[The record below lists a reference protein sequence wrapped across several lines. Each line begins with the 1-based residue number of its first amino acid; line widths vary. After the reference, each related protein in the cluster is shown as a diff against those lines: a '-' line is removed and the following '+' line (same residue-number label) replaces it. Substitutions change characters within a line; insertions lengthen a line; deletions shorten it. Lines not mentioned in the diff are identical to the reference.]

1 MKLYKVICILTA
13 CLALLVAGGC
23 SPQSSNSL
31 GSASLSVP
39 TYAVK
44 APATGKLL
52 GLISEKGERISKDQP
67 LFAIGSDA
75 VDGKAKETATQLAKA
90 EAALKRMELGTPT
103 PVAMGDLP
111 AAQAQVAAA
120 QQKAAK
126 MNSLLAQGAVS
137 RNQAQAAQNEL
148 AAATAALQTASSAAV
163 QTKTASPEQIAAQKK
178 LVEQLKQQQNAAL
191 TQQQQNE
198 GVSPCTGIITEL
210 VAKNNDSVQK
220 DQVVLHIKATTSCSL
235 TLNVSAAQAKEL
247 QKGQSVNLKTEA
259 IPAPFAGKISNIDGT
274 KVTIISDNK
283 PEDLADGTKVEVSL
297 AG

>member
-1 MKLYKVICILTA
+1 MAIYKVICMLSA
-13 CLALLVAGGC
+13 CLVLLTTGGC

-31 GSASLSVP
+31 GSATLNVP

-44 APATGKLL
+44 APAAGKLL
-52 GLISEKGERISKDQP
+52 GLISEKGERISKGQP
-67 LFAIGSDA
+67 LFAVSAEA
-75 VDGKAKETATQLAKA
+75 VDDKAKDITTQLAKA
-90 EAALKRMELGTPT
+90 EADLKRMEIGTSASAPI
-103 PVAMGDLP
+103 ADLS
-111 AAQAQVAAA
+111 AAQANVTAA

-148 AAATAALQTASSAAV
+148 AAATAALQAASSTAV
-163 QTKTASPEQIAAQKK
+163 QTRPASPEQIAAQKK
-178 LVEQLKQQQNAAL
+178 LVEQLKQQKAAVL

-210 VAKNNDSVQK
+210 AAKNNDSVQK

-235 TLNVSAAQAKEL
+235 TLNVSASKAKDL
-247 QKGQSVNLKTEA
+247 QNGQSVNIKAEA
-259 IPAPFAGKISNIDGT
+259 IPAPFAGKISAIDGA

-297 AG
+297 AD